1 MLFTVEQML
10 KIGSLQEITVL
21 AGERGLSKRAVKTVV
36 VIDVPHSD
44 QWVRGGEF
52 LITSGFLFA
61 DTPYE
66 LIDLVGGLARK
77 NAAAL
82 GIKIGRFLASVPEEA
97 LAKADE
103 LDFPI
108 LDIPPHV
115 NHTDIINPV
124 LSTIVNTQYELLRE
138 TDAIRN
144 RFMES
149 VVSNAEVSLVLEILE
164 EFLHTGAAFVDIALG
179 DLHVSGKSSFQSTSA
194 NFSRLRDIM
203 KTLPHEKVILA
214 DKLVGALVFE
224 EDPYSLS
231 PLAEVA
237 IKQAK
242 NALFIHLQRKKI
254 SLEVERRHKDEF
266 IQNLLYSKFKRN
278 ADTLQKARIYG
289 WDPSWELVVAALLP
303 SSLPQKNTQDGI
315 FSQNEQQENYYLC
328 SRHFKIL
335 FPGSI
340 GIEYE
345 SSYIALVPV
354 KNNESKT
361 DIKNRLE
368 KVRRLLSEG
377 TRQCITIAFSA
388 VKPNLMGASEAFSE
402 VRTTLDVIERMQY
415 RGIALSWED
424 LGVDRVLSIIKGT
437 ETSKSFWKDILGN
450 LVDSSSATSAKH
462 PFLME
467 TLQAL
472 IEHDWQPKAVANLLG
487 VHYNTVKYRIKLLEE
502 LLGKDLSHG
511 AKKFEV
517 TLAFLLFSADNPIG
531 DKDRC
536 PHPL

>member
-21 AGERGLSKRAVKTVV
+21 AGENGLSKRVVKTVV

-52 LITSGFLFA
+52 LITSGFLFT
-61 DTPYE
+61 DNPYE
-66 LIDLVGGLARK
+66 LIDLVSGLARK

-82 GIKIGRFLASVPEEA
+82 GIKIGRFLASLPEEV
-97 LAKADE
+97 LTKADE
-103 LDFPI
+103 LNFPI
-108 LDIPPHV
+108 LNIPPHV

-138 TDAIRN
+138 TGTIRDK
-144 RFMES
+144 FMES
-149 VVSNAEVSLVLEILE
+149 VVSNTDVALVLNILE
-164 EFLHTGAAFVDIALG
+164 EFLHTGAAFADITLG
-179 DLHVSGKSSFQSTSA
+179 DLYVSGKSSFQPTGA
-194 NFSRLRDIM
+194 DLSRLRDLL
-203 KTLPHEKVILA
+203 KTFPHENVILA
-214 DKLVGALVFE
+214 DKTIGVLVFE
-224 EDPYSLS
+224 KDPYSIS

-242 NALFIHLQRKKI
+242 NALLVHLQRKKI
-254 SLEVERRHKDEF
+254 ALEIERRHKDEF

-278 ADTLQKARIYG
+278 ADTLQKSRIYG
-289 WDPSWELVVAALLP
+289 WDPLWELVIVALFP
-303 SSLPQKNTQDGI
+303 SPSPYGNVPENI
-315 FSQNEQQENYYLC
+315 FSQSEQQENYYLC
-328 SRHFKIL
+328 MRHFEIL

-354 KNNESKT
+354 KKNENKN
-361 DIKNRLE
+361 DIKKRLE
-368 KVRRLLSEG
+368 RMRKLLSEE
-377 TRQCITIAFSA
+377 TRQCITIAFST
-388 VKPNLMGASEAFSE
+388 VKQNLLGASEAFSE
-402 VRTTLDVIERMQY
+402 VRTTLDVIDRMKY
-415 RGIALSWED
+415 RDMVLAWEE

-437 ETSKSFWKDILGN
+437 ETSKSFWKSVLGN
-450 LVDSSSATSAKH
+450 LVDSSESSVKTSL
-462 PFLME
+462 LMG

-472 IEHDWQPKAVANLLG
+472 IEHDWQPKPVSNVLG

-511 AKKFEV
+511 TQRFEV
-517 TLAFLLFSADNPIG
+517 TLAFLLFLADNATEN
-531 DKDRC
+531 KDRA
-536 PHPL
+536 PVPPS